1 MNINIDFT
9 FVSAL
14 SHFSLAMAIPHSPGG
29 GRGADLEHNEPAVLR
44 EQRLVYVAHRPCA
57 PADPE
62 RGFQRVGPDA
72 GGQHLLLAAEQGHR
86 DHHACAAS
94 RDPWRSSS
102 VPSPRGMTS
111 LILLG

>member
-9 FVSAL
+9 FVSTL
-14 SHFSLAMAIPHSPGG
+14 SHFSPGVAIPNSPGAG
-29 GRGADLEHNEPAVLR
+29 GADLEHDEPAVLR
-44 EQRLVYVAHRPCA
+44 KQRLVHVTHRPRA

-62 RGFQRVGPDA
+62 RGFERVGPHA